1 MTDDIVTDDET
12 PSDEAAGV
20 AVRPGEFSLGITWD
34 IVESDEEHVVCRMPF
49 TDDLRSATG
58 VVHAGAMLW
67 IADLTATYLASNGT
81 EIAEDG
87 RGFPLMID
95 LHASV
100 LANQQAGDVV
110 AEARIVRRGRR
121 VTVVRTRVS
130 GVDDKTL
137 AEVTTTHIP
146 W

>member
-1 MTDDIVTDDET
+1 MSDDVGTNGEQ
-12 PSDEAAGV
+12 
-20 AVRPGEFSLGITWD
+20 PGEHSLGITWD
-34 IVESDEEHVVCRMPF
+34 VVESDEDHVVCRMPF
-49 TDDLRSATG
+49 TADLRSATG

-67 IADLTATYLASNGT
+67 IADLAATYLASNGA
-81 EIAEDG
+81 EIADDG

-95 LHASV
+95 LHAAV
-100 LANQQAGDVV
+100 LANQQGGDVL

-137 AEVTTTHIP
+137 AEVTTTHVP

>member
-1 MTDDIVTDDET
+1 MTNDIDMKDFQ
-12 PSDEAAGV
+12 S
-20 AVRPGEFSLGITWD
+20 GELSLGITWT
-34 IVESDEEHVVCRMPF
+34 IVESDDEHVICRMPF

-67 IADLTATYLASNGT
+67 IADLTATFLATNG
-81 EIAEDG
+81 AEVADDG
-87 RGFPLMID
+87 RGFPLLID
-95 LHASV
+95 LHAS
-100 LANQQAGDVV
+100 LLSNQQDGDIM

>member
-1 MTDDIVTDDET
+1 MMDEHGG
-12 PSDEAAGV
+12 DRAGEMS
-20 AVRPGEFSLGITWD
+20 GLGITWE

-49 TDDLRSATG
+49 TDDLKSATG

-67 IADLTATYLASNGT
+67 LADLTATFLGQEVS
-81 EIAEDG
+81 EVAEDG
-87 RGFPLMID
+87 RGFPLLID

-100 LANQQAGDVV
+100 LANQQGGDVF

-121 VTVVRTRVS
+121 VTVIRTKVT
-130 GVDDKTL
+130 GTDDKLL

>member
-1 MTDDIVTDDET
+1 
-12 PSDEAAGV
+12 
-20 AVRPGEFSLGITWD
+20 
-34 IVESDEEHVVCRMPF
+34 MPF

-81 EIAEDG
+81 EIDDDG

-100 LANQQAGDVV
+100 LANQQDGDIM
-110 AEARIVRRGRR
+110 AEARIVRR

>member
-1 MTDDIVTDDET
+1 
-12 PSDEAAGV
+12 
-20 AVRPGEFSLGITWD
+20 
-34 IVESDEEHVVCRMPF
+34 
-49 TDDLRSATG
+49 
-58 VVHAGAMLW
+58 
-67 IADLTATYLASNGT
+67 
-81 EIAEDG
+81 
-87 RGFPLMID
+87 MID

-100 LANQQAGDVV
+100 LANQQDGDIM

>member
-1 MTDDIVTDDET
+1 MTNET
-12 PSDEAAGV
+12 GVEATQS
-20 AVRPGEFSLGITWD
+20 GEMSLGITWE
-34 IVESDEEHVVCRMPF
+34 IVESDDEHVICRMPF
-49 TDDLRSATG
+49 TDNLRSATG

-67 IADLTATYLASNGT
+67 IADLTATYLAANGT
-81 EIAEDG
+81 EIADDG

-100 LANQQAGDVV
+100 LANQQDGDIM